1 MVLKMPKLK
10 ITVSGVAA
18 TQRPRIAA
26 GGRGMYNVPAVK
38 AWKAAVKE
46 AAFVAMLE
54 AGRSQFPVPAR
65 TSITAVYK
73 FYLPWQKSAPK
84 KVALTYTD
92 HTQKPDLKNL
102 LSHTEDALSEAGVW
116 TDDNQVDEIAM
127 RKWRCPRGEER
138 VEITVTW

>member
-46 AAFVAMLE
+46 AAFIAMLE
-54 AGRSQFPVPAR
+54 AGRSQFPIPAG
-65 TSITAVYK
+65 TSVTAVYR
-73 FYLPWQKSAPK
+73 FYLPWQKATPK
-84 KVALTYTD
+84 KLALTYGD

-116 TDDNQVDEIAM
+116 TDDNQVDRIFLQ
-127 RKWRCPRGEER
+127 KWRCPRGEER